1 MSMMNLPVSRVSPVA
16 RYPVSARGQRLSR
29 RHGVPARWFGP
40 IREVALVVLA
50 VIAYFLVRG
59 LVDADPGTALSHA
72 RSLVN
77 LERSLGLFHEP
88 TWQAWVIQHPA
99 FVDLLNAIYV
109 YGHWPLIALTLG
121 WLFLRQRD
129 AFREIRLVMVLSG
142 LVGFACFFLFPM
154 APPRFLPDL
163 GFVDTVVLHSD
174 AYRVLQPPSM
184 TNQYA
189 AMPSLH
195 VGWNL
200 LMGVAM
206 VRHASSR
213 LVRGF
218 GYVMPLV
225 MWAATVLTGN
235 HFLVDG
241 VVGGTIVLTV
251 LAVVRWWHRRN
262 DLPNASMPGSI

>member
-1 MSMMNLPVSRVSPVA
+1 MSMMNLPVSRISSTGSYPASP
-16 RYPVSARGQRLSR
+16 RGGPVPR
-29 RHGVPARWFGP
+29 RQGFPARWLDP
-40 IREVALVVLA
+40 AREVALVVLA
-50 VIAYFLVRG
+50 VITYFLVRG
-59 LVDADPGTALSHA
+59 LVDADPALAFAHA
-72 RSLVN
+72 RSLVD

-88 TWQAWVIQHPA
+88 TWQGWVLQHPLL
-99 FVDLLNAIYV
+99 VDLLNAIYV

-121 WLFLRQRD
+121 WLFLRQRA
-129 AFREIRLVMVLSG
+129 AFREIRLAMVLSG

-200 LMGVAM
+200 LMGIAM
-206 VRHASSR
+206 VRYASSR
-213 LVRGF
+213 LVTPGSSLRVRHAGR
-218 GYVMPLV
+218 
-225 MWAATVLTGN
+225 
-235 HFLVDG
+235 D
-241 VVGGTIVLTV
+241 VGGHRPDRQSLPG
-251 LAVVRWWHRRN
+251 RWHCRGHHRPHRAGHRS
-262 DLPNASMPGSI
+262 LVGWSSQRVFKW